1 MTNHLRALATGVLVS
16 TALVSGMASTQAQTA
31 AASGAATSGAAQKTA
46 KRTTASRTHRKA
58 AARRP
63 SVESQI
69 EQLRHDMEQQ
79 IQTLQQQLNARDVQL
94 QQAQQAA
101 AAAAA
106 SAQQAQQQ
114 SAQQAQTLT
123 ENTTTV
129 SSLQGAVTDLKTNSS
144 SLASTIQET
153 QTNIAKKVENPE
165 VIHYKGVTLSPAG
178 SFLAAETVWRQRAT
192 GSDINTPFSAI
203 PLNNQEQAQLSEFQG
218 TGRQSRVALLAE
230 GKLSNVTLR
239 GYYEADWLGAGITSN
254 NNQTN
259 SYVFRQRQV
268 FAQAALQSGWT
279 FTGGQMWSLVTETK
293 KGLDNRTEA
302 LPQTIDP
309 QYAVG
314 FNYER
319 QYGFR
324 VTKDFHD
331 RFWLGASAENAETL
345 NVGGRNL
352 PSNYVIGSAGTP
364 GGLYNSTANYSFNL
378 APDIIVKM
386 AAEPSWGGHY
396 ELYGIARFFRNRIY
410 PNVTTNAAG
419 VNVGTAAGAFNDQT
433 VGGGIGG
440 SFRVPTFN
448 KRLDLGLKG
457 EWGDGT
463 NRYDDSQLS
472 DLTIRPNGQI
482 ALIHGYSTLGTAEWH
497 ATPRLDVYANY
508 GIDGTLRRYFIN
520 PNGSQ
525 SGYGSYTALESGCH
539 TETIPAAGS
548 AGFIPS
554 SLANCNADTRDVQE
568 AVLGYWYDFY
578 KGSKGRLRQ
587 GIQYSYFQRQVWSG
601 TGGVEPNGTN
611 NMFWTSFR
619 YYLP

>member
-1 MTNHLRALATGVLVS
+1 MTNHLKALATCVLVS
-16 TALVSGMASTQAQTA
+16 ALANAQAQTTA
-31 AASGAATSGAAQKTA
+31 ASGTAASGAAKTTAQ
-46 KRTTASRTHRKA
+46 RTTTSRTHKKPV
-58 AARRP
+58 RRP

-69 EQLRHDMEQQ
+69 QELRQQ
-79 IQTLQQQLNARDVQL
+79 MQQQNQTLQQLQQELTARDAQL
-94 QQAQQAA
+94 RQAQQAA

-123 ENTTTV
+123 DNTTAV
-129 SSLQGAVTDLKTNSS
+129 SSLQGAVSDLKTNST

-153 QTNIAKKVENPE
+153 QTNITKKIENPE
-165 VIHYKGVTLSPAG
+165 VIHYKGITLSPAG
-178 SFLAAETVWRQRAT
+178 SYLAAETVWRQRAT

-230 GKLSNVTLR
+230 GKLSSVTLR
-239 GYYEADWLGAGITSN
+239 GFYEADWLGTGITSN
-254 NNQTN
+254 NNQSN
-259 SYVFRQRQV
+259 SYVLRQRQL
-268 FAQAALQSGWT
+268 FAQAALNSGWT

-293 KGLDNRTEA
+293 HGLDNRTEA
-302 LPQTIDP
+302 LPMTIDP

-314 FNYER
+314 FNWAR

-324 VTKDFHD
+324 VTKDLND
-331 RFWLGASAENAETL
+331 KFWLGVSAESAETL

-352 PSNYVIGSAGTP
+352 PSNYVIGSAGTG

-378 APDIIVKM
+378 APDLVAKIAM
-386 AAEPSWGGHY
+386 EPGWGHY
-396 ELYGIARFFRNRIY
+396 EVYGIARFFRNRIY
-410 PNVTTNAAG
+410 PDVTTNAAG

-433 VGGGIGG
+433 VGGGVGG
-440 SFRVPTFN
+440 SFRVPTFH
-448 KRLDLGLKG
+448 KRLDVGLAAQ
-457 EWGDGT
+457 WGDGT

-472 DLTIRPNGQI
+472 DLTIRPNGQM
-482 ALIHGYSTLGTAEWH
+482 ALIHGYSSLGTLTWH

-508 GIDGTLRRYFIN
+508 GIDGTLRRYFIT
-520 PNGSQ
+520 NGKQ
-525 SGYGSYTALESGCH
+525 SGYGSYTALESGCN

-548 AGFIPS
+548 AGFVPS
-554 SLANCNADTRDVQE
+554 SLANCNADNRDIQE
-568 AVLGYWYDFY
+568 AVLGYWYNFY
-578 KGSKGRLRQ
+578 KGSKGRLAQ

>member
-1 MTNHLRALATGVLVS
+1 MRNHLKALATCVLVS
-16 TALVSGMASTQAQTA
+16 AMANTQAQTT
-31 AASGAATSGAAQKTA
+31 AASGTAQKTA
-46 KRTTASRTHRKA
+46 KRTTVTHTNKKA
-58 AARRP
+58 VRRP

-69 EQLRHDMEQQ
+69 QELRQQ
-79 IQTLQQQLNARDVQL
+79 MQQQNQTLQQLQQQLSDRDAQL

-106 SAQQAQQQ
+106 NAQQAQQQ
-114 SAQQAQTLT
+114 AAQQAQTLT
-123 ENTTTV
+123 ENTTAV
-129 SSLQGAVTDLKTNSS
+129 SSLQGAVSDLKTNST

-153 QTNIAKKVENPE
+153 QTNVTKKIENPE
-165 VIHYKGVTLSPAG
+165 VLHYKGITLSPAG

-230 GKLSNVTLR
+230 GKLSSMTLR
-239 GYYEADWLGAGITSN
+239 GYYEADWLGTGITSN
-254 NNQTN
+254 NNQSN

-268 FAQAALQSGWT
+268 FAQAALNSGWT

-314 FNYER
+314 FNWER

-324 VTKDFHD
+324 VTKSFNDK
-331 RFWLGASAENAETL
+331 FWLGASAENAETL
-345 NVGGRNL
+345 NPGGRGL
-352 PSNYVIGSAGTP
+352 PSNYVIGSAGTG
-364 GGLYNSTANYSFNL
+364 GGLYNSTANYSYNL
-378 APDIIVKM
+378 APDIIVKA

-433 VGGGIGG
+433 VGGGVGG
-440 SFRVPTFN
+440 SFRVPTFH

-472 DLTIRPNGQI
+472 DLTIRPNGQL
-482 ALIHGYSTLGTAEWH
+482 ALIHGYSTLGTAEWN

-508 GIDGTLRRYFIN
+508 GIDGTMRRYFIT
-520 PNGSQ
+520 NGKQ
-525 SGYGSYTALESGCH
+525 SGYGAYTALESGCN

-554 SLANCNADTRDVQE
+554 ALANCNADNRDIQE
-568 AVLGYWYDFY
+568 LALGYWYDFY
-578 KGSKGRLRQ
+578 KGPKGRLRQ

-601 TGGVEPNGTN
+601 TGGAEPHGTN
-611 NMFWTSFR
+611 NMFWTSLR